1 MPRYYFDIRNGHR
14 LIDPAGLDCHDDQ
27 EAIRAGRLIARQ
39 IASDVQQTQ
48 SRHIEVL
55 DGDRLRTAKIEIK
68 LEKKNKG
75 ARWPGRLGT
84 RRMAPKQTC
93 GRTAC
98 DLTDP

>member
-55 DGDRLRTAKIEIK
+55 DGDRLRIAKIAITIDED
-68 LEKKNKG
+68 NNS
-75 ARWPGRLGT
+75 GR
-84 RRMAPKQTC
+84 
-93 GRTAC
+93 
-98 DLTDP
+98 